1 MSFSFTIVTP
11 QGVTYQ
17 DKVEQVSIPT
27 IDGEIT
33 VLEGHATLI
42 AVLKPGELRIGKA
55 GYSVSVAV
63 SGGVVEMRHTGD
75 MYVLA
80 DTAER
85 AEHIDLERAEAAKK
99 RAEELLHQVQ
109 QIDGVEFARMQ
120 AMLEKEM
127 ARVRIGKKYRNL

>member
-42 AVLKPGELRIGKA
+42 TVLKPGELRIGKA
-55 GYSVSVAV
+55 EYSVSVAV
-63 SGGVVEMRHTGD
+63 SGGVVEMRHTGE